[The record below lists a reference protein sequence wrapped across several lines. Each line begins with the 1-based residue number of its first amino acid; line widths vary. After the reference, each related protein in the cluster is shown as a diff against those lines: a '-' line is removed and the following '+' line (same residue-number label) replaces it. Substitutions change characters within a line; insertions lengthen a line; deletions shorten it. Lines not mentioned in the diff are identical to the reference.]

1 MGAATTTDMKV
12 SASQVPAIDSVHL
25 ARVTFGERRLEEE
38 VLQLFDRQAVLLTAR
53 IRSSSP
59 TAVAGLAHTLKGS
72 ALSIGAFDVAHAAE
86 ATELASTQG
95 GPECDAAVRNLAA
108 AVDTARA
115 AIIAMLR
122 RP

>member
-1 MGAATTTDMKV
+1 METATTTV
-12 SASQVPAIDSVHL
+12 RSGPASPAPAIDSAHL

-38 VLQLFDRQAVLLTAR
+38 VLQLFDRQAVLLMAR
-53 IRSSSP
+53 IRSSGP

-95 GPECDAAVRNLAA
+95 GAACDAAVRNLGA
-108 AVDTARA
+108 AVDDARA
-115 AIIAMLR
+115 AIIVMLR